1 MQQNLKAEYNVVTY
15 FDGNLELDVESTFG
29 NISGKEGA
37 EPTIDSDGIIS
48 IEFDKPIYFP

>member
-29 NISGKEGA
+29 RIAGKEGA
-37 EPTIDSDGIIS
+37 VPTIDSDGIIS